1 MQTYDSNGNHSETT
15 DMEMLLDALPK
26 ENSTDPTGQRLARL
40 ITRISNKKV
49 PVTSFSRAWILSSLH
64 AKVTFGYFAYWL
76 RSRFVDADEK
86 ERLRNEAHLD
96 AALRL
101 LGTMGYMRGAVMKV
115 GQMLAT
121 LPEIVPEQF
130 AEVLS
135 ALHFEA
141 PPMHFAMVREV
152 IIDEFGREPEE
163 VFAFFDRRAFAA
175 ASLGQVHRAR
185 LKSGEEVA
193 VKVQYPGMARS
204 IKADLRNLRVLLQP
218 MRLMQDWGNMLD
230 KLADIEQVLLMETD
244 YQQEA
249 LFGKEARALY
259 TDEDRVVVPR
269 VYDEYST
276 KRVLTTEYLHGCHL
290 DQFLATS
297 PSQEERDNF
306 TALVTKAIYRI
317 YYRLHWFPADPHP
330 GNFIFMENG
339 RLGLIDFGCSRR
351 MTDDEWRLMC
361 NIEQAVLKQ
370 DEQQSRRFIAK
381 ACLFN
386 NPEEIEPARLESVR
400 RGVDWQME
408 PCLKE
413 GLFDFGDREFFRRGV
428 DCIVDMTRKR
438 YTRGSPLYLWTNRL
452 SLGGRALCYRL
463 KGRCDMRKIQ
473 QQESVWHQ

>member
-1 MQTYDSNGNHSETT
+1 MRPYDNSGSGST
-15 DMEMLLDALPK
+15 DMEILLGVLPK
-26 ENSTDPTGQRLARL
+26 ERAFDPTGQRLAQL
-40 ITRISNKKV
+40 IADVSKKKM
-49 PVTSFSRAWILSSLH
+49 PVRSFSRIWILSSLH

-76 RSRFVDADEK
+76 RRRFADADSG
-86 ERLRNEAHLD
+86 ERLKNEAHVE

-101 LGTMGYMRGAVMKV
+101 LGTMGYLRGAVMKI
-115 GQMLAT
+115 GQLLAN
-121 LPEIVPEQF
+121 LPEVVPEEF

-141 PPMHFAMVREV
+141 PPMHYSMIREV
-152 IIDEFGREPEE
+152 FLDEFGREPEE
-163 VFAFFDRRAFAA
+163 VFAFFDRHAFAA

-185 LKSGEEVA
+185 LHTGEEVA
-193 VKVQYPGMARS
+193 VKIQYPAIART

-218 MRLMQDWGNMLD
+218 MCLMQDWGNMLD
-230 KLADIEQVLLMETD
+230 KLADIERVLLMETD
-244 YQQEA
+244 YEQEA
-249 LFGKEARALY
+249 HFGREARALY
-259 TDEDRVVVPR
+259 TDEDLVVVPR
-269 VYDEYST
+269 VYDEFST

-290 DQFLATS
+290 DQFLAAG
-297 PSQEERDNF
+297 PSQEERDHY
-306 TALVTKAIYRI
+306 TALVTKGIYRI

-330 GNFIFMENG
+330 GNFIFMKNG

-361 NIEQAVLKQ
+361 NIEQAILKR
-370 DEQQSRRFIAK
+370 DESQARRFIAK
-381 ACLFN
+381 ACFFD
-386 NPEEIEPARLESVR
+386 NPEDIEPDRLETVR

-413 GLFDFGDREFFRRGV
+413 GPFDFGDREFFRRGI

-463 KGRCDMRKIQ
+463 KGRCNMKEIQ